1 MSFGIGIGDVIT
13 VIDKGMLIY
22 DKIKNRKEPIIE
34 ITNRMTSLQ
43 RYLKPLR
50 EIFRGKKWLGQ
61 TVSRQIRLALLNLET

>member
-50 EIFRGKKWLGQ
+50 EFLEERNGLA
-61 TVSRQIRLALLNLET
+61 RL

>member
-13 VIDKGMLIY
+13 VAERGMLIY
-22 DKIKNRKEPIIE
+22 DKINNKESIIE

-50 EIFRGKKWLGQ
+50 EILERKKWLGQ
-61 TVSRQIRLALLNLET
+61 TVITGFD